1 VHRLTG
7 HSISGN
13 LCTSLQPA
21 SYLNKL

>member
-1 VHRLTG
+1 VQRLTG

-21 SYLNKL
+21 RYLNKL